1 MEQNLITRRKKMNKY
16 KPYLSAYLNKI
27 ELMKLSTKKLEQ
39 IGKTKGI
46 DLDRRYKKETLVDQL
61 YKVL

>member
-1 MEQNLITRRKKMNKY
+1 MSKY
-16 KPYLSAYLNKI
+16 KPYMSAYLNKI
-27 ELMKLSTKKLEQ
+27 ELMKLSTRKLEQ

-46 DLDRRYKKETLVDQL
+46 DLDRRFKKETLVDQL